1 MQKTPVKVYIQHTN
15 GFCRVCRI
23 SIKISGRSQINIF
36 GANNKEFLR
45 WFEVVGVKIVNRDG
59 LSNVLCQKCYRTVLK
74 YHKILEQE
82 KDIATFREE
91 YNKTVNWSDSA
102 REKRCANNS
111 PSTADANADTS
122 YHGHIRKKA
131 CVGRTSL
138 KSKRKLNIT
147 DHTASVIENNPFED
161 LYPDVLSDPSEHIY
175 SVLKGVALA
184 EVRRNLFLLK
194 S

>member
-1 MQKTPVKVYIQHTN
+1 MQKTPVKVYIQRPN
-15 GFCRVCRI
+15 DFCRVCRI

-45 WFEVVGVKIVNRDG
+45 WFEVVVGAKIVNRDG
-59 LSNVLCQKCYRTVLK
+59 VSNVLYQKCYRTVLK

-102 REKRCANNS
+102 REKRCAKNS

-131 CVGRTSL
+131 CVGRTGL
-138 KSKRKLNIT
+138 KSKRKLNVT

-161 LYPDVLSDPSEHIY
+161 LDPDVLSDPSEHIN
-175 SVLKGVALA
+175 SVLKGVALT
-184 EVRRNLFLLK
+184 EVR
-194 S
+194 